1 MTSAVVVADEAH
13 QEVAIV
19 TDMTTDVVAA
29 TAVVA
34 TTTVAVLPEVMMTDT
49 SDEAMAVADVKETMD
64 TEAGDVLTDTKA
76 VAAAA
81 DVTTTQ
87 LVAVTEEAAAT
98 TQNDVKSV
106 IEVTP
111 LGLLH
116 AMMHHLVS
124 LTVAA
129 LEASMDAK
137 TDMLDDKHIAR
148 QQIV

>member
-1 MTSAVVVADEAH
+1 MVVVADEAH

-19 TDMTTDVVAA
+19 TDMMTDVVAA

-64 TEAGDVLTDTKA
+64 TEAADVLTDTKA

-106 IEVTP
+106 IEVMP

-129 LEASMDAK
+129 LEASMAAK